1 MMNTAS
7 RHKRGFTLIEMAIV
21 LLIIGL
27 ALGMILNVTGSMR
40 DSQNRQLVQTKLAV
54 LDTALANFVAQ
65 NKRLPCPA
73 NGLLASGAANAG
85 VETLSA
91 GPPPVGAPAKGT
103 CNPASQANGVI
114 PWMSLGLTESDATDP
129 WNGRMT
135 YRVFPPLAM
144 QAQSVGTSPL
154 TPIPAPSGLMDM
166 TACDPAGTS
175 SAPVAIAGACG
186 GFNSAT
192 GCTQCAPSA
201 ACTTANLGNCVS
213 PTNYLKNKGLD
224 VWNGIGGAVGWAARQ
239 NNPSLGTGAA
249 YVIISHGPSGAGA
262 YNSNGILQP
271 GSVAAGTDELPN
283 RANLAVAL
291 PSAQGTT
298 YRDAQLTDDA
308 TAAHFDDYLSHPT
321 IMSVLNKANLGPRAH

>member
-1 MMNTAS
+1 MTNTSS
-7 RHKRGFTLIEMAIV
+7 RHNRGFTLIEMAIV

-40 DSQNRQLVQTKLAV
+40 DTQNRQLVQTKLAV

-73 NGLLASGAANAG
+73 NGTLASTAVGVG

-91 GPPPVGAPAKGT
+91 GPPPAANPPKGT
-103 CNPASQANGVI
+103 CGPANQTNGVI
-114 PWMSLGLTESDATDP
+114 PWVTLGLTESDATDP

-144 QAQSVGTSPL
+144 QAQSVGASPL
-154 TPIPAPSGLMDM
+154 TPIAAPYGLMDM

-175 SAPVAIAGACG
+175 NAPVAIAGACG

-192 GCTQCAPSA
+192 GCTQCAPSS
-201 ACTTANLGNCVS
+201 ACSTATLNQCVS
-213 PTNYLKNKGLD
+213 PANYLKNKGLD
-224 VWNGIGGAVGWAARQ
+224 VWDGVNGATGWAIRQ
-239 NNPSLGTGAA
+239 NNPALGTGAA
-249 YVIISHGPSGAGA
+249 YVIISHGPSGTGA
-262 YNSNGILQP
+262 YNSSGILQP
-271 GSVAAGTDELPN
+271 GSVAAGADELPN
-283 RANLAVAL
+283 RANLGIAL

-298 YRDAQLTDDA
+298 YRDAKLNENP
-308 TAAHFDDYLSHPT
+308 AAHFDDYLSHPT